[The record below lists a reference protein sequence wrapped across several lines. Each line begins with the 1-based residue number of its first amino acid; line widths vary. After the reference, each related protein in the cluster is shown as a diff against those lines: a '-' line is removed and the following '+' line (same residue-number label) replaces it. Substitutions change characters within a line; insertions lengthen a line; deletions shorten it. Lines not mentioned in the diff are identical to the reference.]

1 MAFVVFWWWSERMD
15 KVFVLSLGIAACER
29 SMKATHPGRVPL
41 VPIATALEYGDGWPR
56 RPAGQ
61 GRSTAARIAVCFRVK
76 PAEKPLGGWSYADL
90 SG

>member
-29 SMKATHPGRVPL
+29 SKKATHPGGVPL
-41 VPIATALEYGDGWPR
+41 VPIATALGYGDGWPR

-61 GRSTAARIAVCFRVK
+61 GAV
-76 PAEKPLGGWSYADL
+76 D
-90 SG
+90 SGSDRCMFSCETR